1 MPALERIQKE
11 IVALPFDDQVKLSK
25 WFRSIDG
32 KNWDQ
37 DIEEDFQVDG
47 PGYKLL
53 EKVKADFNQGKCSRW
68 D

>member
-1 MPALERIQKE
+1 MPALEKIQEE

-25 WFRSIDG
+25 WFSSMDG

-37 DIEEDFQVDG
+37 DIEKDFQVDG

-53 EKVKADFNQGKCSRW
+53 EKVKADFNDGKCVRW